1 MLIREELVTGSR
13 TSDTGVRNAM
23 LKALYEVISKAGSN
37 MSEASRASVLS
48 LIDADVDEN
57 AGAAGASLLLPL
69 RFFLA
74 GDSSLGFAAI
84 LASSGPGSLG

>member
-57 AGAAGASLLLPL
+57 DGKTM
-69 RFFLA
+69 LA
-74 GDSSLGFAAI
+74 KLGYKC
-84 LASSGPGSLG
+84 